1 VDSFDLICVGS
12 GFASHFFLKKWLELA
27 PKNQRVL
34 MLERGPRLTHQEH
47 RAGKGP
53 NSGATFVS
61 RAKGGKQWAFSTAYG
76 GSSNCWVGNT
86 PRLLPND
93 FRTKSVYGHGQD
105 WPLGYDDLEPHYA
118 EAERVMAVAGPERS
132 PFQRSGPYPL
142 KAHRMNAFDRQLL
155 QAWPEHMYSLPCAR
169 PSAPLENRP
178 RCCASSFCRSCPID
192 SKFTIVNSMQAVTQD
207 PRVTLVADHEV
218 LSLDVEGGRATGVR
232 GVASGKPFRYKGD
245 LIVLGANAIFN
256 AAILLRTNPDGPK
269 ETGLGITE
277 QVSVKVTVLTKGL
290 ENFDGS
296 TYQTGHGYMFYDGEH
311 RKERAGALIE
321 THNRPELRNLKDRW
335 RDIAQFKLIY
345 EDYRR
350 PENRVT
356 VKGDER
362 PTVTYEGPSKI
373 AQAGL
378 SASQK
383 LAEQLVAN
391 VPIDK
396 LHVGAVQSTESHIMC
411 SVPMGSD
418 PETSVVDRTL
428 RHHQYTNVVVAGAS
442 AFPSA
447 PPANPTLTLS
457 ALSLWSA
464 TQILK

>member
-1 VDSFDLICVGS
+1 MDSFDLICVGS

-27 PKNQRVL
+27 RPNQRAL
-34 MLERGPRLTHQEH
+34 ILERGPRLTHQEH
-47 RAGKGP
+47 RSGKAP
-53 NSGATFVS
+53 NIAATFVS
-61 RAKGGKQWAFSTAYG
+61 RTKLNKKWMFSTAFG

-105 WPLGYDDLEPHYA
+105 WPLTYDDLEPHYT
-118 EAERVMAVAGPERS
+118 EVERAMGIAGPERS

-142 KAHRMNAFDRQLL
+142 KAHRLNAFDREL
-155 QAWPEHMYSLPCAR
+155 QKLWPEHMYALPCAR
-169 PSAPLENRP
+169 PSAPFENRP
-178 RCCASSFCRSCPID
+178 RCCASSSCKACPID
-192 SKFTIVNSMQAVTQD
+192 SKFTILNGMQAVSSD
-207 PRVTLVADHEV
+207 PRVTIVSDHEV

-232 GVASGKPFRYKGD
+232 GVARGKQFRYKGD
-245 LIVLGANAIFN
+245 LIVLGANALFN

-277 QVSVKVTVLTKGL
+277 QVSVKVTAFTKGL

-296 TYQTGHGYMFYDGEH
+296 TYQTGHGYMFYDGDH
-311 RKERAGALIE
+311 RKERAAALVE
-321 THNRPELRNLKDRW
+321 THNRPDLRNLKDRW
-335 RDIAQFKLIY
+335 RDIAHFKLIY

-356 VKGDER
+356 VKGDGK
-362 PTVTYEGPSKI
+362 PTLVYEGPHAVAENGLKASK
-373 AQAGL
+373 Q
-378 SASQK
+378 
-383 LAEQLVAN
+383 LAEQLLA
-391 VPIDK
+391 K
-396 LHVGAVQSTESHIMC
+396 LPVDEIKVGGVQATESHIMC
-411 SVPMGSD
+411 SAPMGKD
-418 PETSVVDRTL
+418 PETSVVDRAL
-428 RHHQYTNVVVAGAS
+428 RHHTYSNVVVAGAS